1 MRHERTLNKSIPTL
15 TAAMALALSGAVS
28 GQEPNPRMLPD
39 DTWISLSGTVT
50 STTDSAFML
59 DYGDGMITVEMD
71 DWDTVGDAFP
81 LVEGDEVTVFGD
93 VDENLFVQD
102 TIEAGSVYV
111 EGLNSFFYANSADEE
126 EYAAW
131 TVDTVVTV
139 GDVKYIG
146 TVETVDAD
154 ADQFTIDTGA
164 QELTVEV
171 DGMLYDPLDDEGFQK
186 IEVGDV
192 VSVEGTLDEDFFTD
206 NDLVADTIVTL
217 VD

>member
-1 MRHERTLNKSIPTL
+1 MRYERIVNKSIPTL

-146 TVETVDAD
+146 TVRTVNPDAD
-154 ADQFTIDTGA
+154 EFTIDTGA
-164 QELTVEV
+164 QELTVDVE
-171 DGMLYDPLDDEGFQK
+171 GLLYDPLDDEGFQK

-192 VSVEGTLDEDFFTD
+192 VSVEGMLDEDFFTN

>member
-1 MRHERTLNKSIPTL
+1 MRHERTIFQPISTL
-15 TAAMALALSGAVS
+15 TAAMALALTGAVS
-28 GQEPNPRMLPD
+28 AQEPNPRMLPD
-39 DTWISLSGTVT
+39 DTWVSLSGKVA
-50 STTDSAFML
+50 STTDSTFML

-146 TVETVDAD
+146 TVQSVDVDAD
-154 ADQFTIDTGA
+154 EFTIDTGA

-171 DGMLYDPLDDEGFQK
+171 GGMLYDPLDDEGFQK

-192 VSVEGTLDEDFFTD
+192 VSVEGTLDEDFFTN
-206 NDLVADTIVTL
+206 NDLIADTLVTL